1 MTNINTSID
10 IPFDSVLYAD
20 YEFYHILTSKGHF
33 EPRLDPV
40 TTRFKAVKSDDEH
53 GHVDLH
59 IIWPGFVC

>member
-1 MTNINTSID
+1 MINMNISIG
-10 IPFDSVLYAD
+10 IPFDSVFGAD
-20 YEFYHILTSKGHF
+20 YDFEYISTVKGHF

>member
-1 MTNINTSID
+1 MTNMDMSIY
-10 IPFDSVLYAD
+10 ISFGPVLYAE

>member
-1 MTNINTSID
+1 MTNLNISIG
-10 IPFDSVLYAD
+10 IPFDSVFCAD
-20 YEFYHILTSKGHF
+20 YYYEYISTVKGHF
-33 EPRLDPV
+33 EPQLDPV